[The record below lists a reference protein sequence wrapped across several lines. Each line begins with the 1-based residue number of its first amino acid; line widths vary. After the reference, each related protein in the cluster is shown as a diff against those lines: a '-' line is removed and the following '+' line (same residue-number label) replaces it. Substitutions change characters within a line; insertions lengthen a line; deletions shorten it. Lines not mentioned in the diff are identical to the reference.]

1 MFNNF
6 QKPQPQQQQGLNFNQ
21 VTNTNSMF
29 NQQQQPLQPFQQQQQ
44 PFQQQQT
51 FQQQQQS
58 FQQQQQNTMSY
69 GSINQQNQA

>member
-29 NQQQQPLQPFQQQQQ
+29 NQQQQLLQPFQQQQQ
-44 PFQQQQT
+44 PF
-51 FQQQQQS
+51 
-58 FQQQQQNTMSY
+58 
-69 GSINQQNQA
+69 